1 MSCYITR
8 FYYNTYCDIQ
18 SGRTNR
24 VSFEDVDTNEA
35 NRHEELL
42 QQKKIDYTR
51 IDL

>member
-18 SGRTNR
+18 NGHTNK
-24 VSFEDVDTNEA
+24 VSFEDVETNEA
-35 NRHEELL
+35 NRHEESL
-42 QQKKIDYTR
+42 QQKEIDYTR